1 MRFTHHRGVQAALAL
16 AVAASA
22 AGGCSRLFKRG
33 GSSASPPV
41 PLMVRNRGFFDI
53 GVYVVQQAAGPGT
66 RIGTVTGNSSAR
78 LQVRASSLQ
87 PGGILG
93 LRLHAIGTRSYW
105 LSPTIPVGEGV
116 VVQLDVYMNND
127 GDMSR
132 STLYTVPVAEAPEGP
147 VPRSARAAGAP

>member
-1 MRFTHHRGVQAALAL
+1 MRFTHHRGILTALAL
-16 AVAASA
+16 TVAASA
-22 AGGCSRLFKRG
+22 AGGCGRLFKRG
-33 GSSASPPV
+33 ASGAAPPI

-66 RIGTVTGNSSAR
+66 RIGTVTGNSSGR

-87 PGGILG
+87 PGGVLG

-105 LSPTIPVGEGV
+105 LTPTIPVGEGL

-132 STLYTVPVAEAPEGP
+132 SMLYTVPVAEAPDGP
-147 VPRSARAAGAP
+147 VPRGARAAGAP